1 MSHLAAE
8 LADANATRLSKYNV
22 LVILQTG
29 CPDPCTGVG
38 LTDAMVTDFV
48 AMGGG
53 VLLLP
58 QLSLYNLTKQFG
70 AALPA
75 ELMNESNAS
84 NVGSLSHM
92 VRSLSRFDRPCR
104 VADQKRHHSAG
115 LPVVVHGHRAAL
127 AR

>member
-1 MSHLAAE
+1 MCIRDRDYLKHLKDE
-8 LADANATRLSKYNV
+8 GLEVDWVSTLADANATRLSKYNV

-38 LTDAMVTDFV
+38 LTEAMVTDFV

-92 VRSLSRFDRPCR
+92 VRSLSRFDRP
-104 VADQKRHHSAG
+104 
-115 LPVVVHGHRAAL
+115 
-127 AR
+127 